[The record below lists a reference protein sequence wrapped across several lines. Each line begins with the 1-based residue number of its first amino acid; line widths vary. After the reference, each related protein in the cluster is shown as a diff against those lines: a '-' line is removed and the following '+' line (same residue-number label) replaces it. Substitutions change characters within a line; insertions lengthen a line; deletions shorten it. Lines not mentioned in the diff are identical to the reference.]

1 MIFIS
6 YALSLAAIVVM
17 IVNTFL
23 AFKLR
28 RAMIGGEVGDRWR
41 LLTNLIVIF
50 LVGYVLSPML
60 LVFNVPVEYMGA
72 VVFAVFLFGALF
84 VWVVIR
90 ILTDMLSFLDMLGD

>member
-1 MIFIS
+1 MIFVS

-17 IVNTFL
+17 IVNTYL

-50 LVGYVLSPML
+50 LVGYVLSPLL
-60 LVFNVPVEYMGA
+60 LVFNA
-72 VVFAVFLFGALF
+72 TSRWSS
-84 VWVVIR
+84 WVQLCSR
-90 ILTDMLSFLDMLGD
+90 SSSLGLCSSG